1 LARGGD
7 TAFLVVFHDRATLSR
22 VWHSLVVRGNSIAEG
37 IVFGNSTFFSRVKT
51 QELRSS
57 DDNICAL
64 FFVWRRRFLK
74 YCFWKL
80 YFSLG

>member
-1 LARGGD
+1 MVLLKVL
-7 TAFLVVFHDRATLSR
+7 FLETRL
-22 VWHSLVVRGNSIAEG
+22 
-37 IVFGNSTFFSRVKT
+37 FSRVKT

-74 YCFWKL
+74 TRLAVRVLFL
-80 YFSLG
+80 VVVSVTNASVASL